1 MTRGNLAARHA
12 DCARLVDQSGKKD
25 WQKRHGSTPGSS
37 RVTRAGWLG
46 SGWRQPASPQRA
58 SLGCGGVALWASTPG
73 TPELW
78 PALEPCRVP
87 LLERENEPARARH
100 ARGAVRAERRE
111 AAQLTAKS
119 VYWRTSAGWNP
130 RTMSSRGMPAATSS
144 SATGR
149 EVPSY

>member
-1 MTRGNLAARHA
+1 RSAVPALSRRRT
-12 DCARLVDQSGKKD
+12 DCHRAISDRRLGQH
-25 WQKRHGSTPGSS
+25 QR
-37 RVTRAGWLG
+37 
-46 SGWRQPASPQRA
+46 RA
-58 SLGCGGVALWASTPG
+58 STK
-73 TPELW
+73 
-78 PALEPCRVP
+78 
-87 LLERENEPARARH
+87 PARARH

-111 AAQLTAKS
+111 AAEEIKLEPLTDAFLARNFEFTCLECADQLTAKS